1 MAAWGAW
8 SSMPCRLWEMSF
20 TPRFNT
26 HKTYHGLY
34 FAIPERRQ
42 EYWDI
47 CIRVH
52 CCIGLHGKGTSN
64 WGPKNGQLRSWNCVS
79 KTSRSS
85 LPRTVAFWGGDL
97 AVNGPFSEYRTS
109 PSSSS
114 RYFSQTSPE
123 NRCFNAPGAVLQ
135 AEVGVHPCSPGI
147 GEIGEKDTHD
157 STCFLSPFAH
167 YLIIIIIY
175 HHYPFISDG
184 FVFALQNPF
193 RWVSW
198 WKVLD
203 RIIRLSQSDHPK
215 LCSIVQLCKTVKSWC
230 EATNAQQR
238 EKVRSLEWSKS
249 HG

>member
-1 MAAWGAW
+1 MVYISPSQKGVRNIEIYASACIVASVCMARARQTEDQKTGSWDRETAWAKRAEVLCQGRW
-8 SSMPCRLWEMSF
+8 
-20 TPRFNT
+20 RF
-26 HKTYHGLY
+26 G
-34 FAIPERRQ
+34 
-42 EYWDI
+42 
-47 CIRVH
+47 
-52 CCIGLHGKGTSN
+52 
-64 WGPKNGQLRSWNCVS
+64 
-79 KTSRSS
+79 
-85 LPRTVAFWGGDL
+85 GGDL

>member
-1 MAAWGAW
+1 MHPRALLHRFAWQGHVKLRTKKRAA
-8 SSMPCRLWEMSF
+8 EIV
-20 TPRFNT
+20 
-26 HKTYHGLY
+26 K
-34 FAIPERRQ
+34 
-42 EYWDI
+42 
-47 CIRVH
+47 
-52 CCIGLHGKGTSN
+52 
-64 WGPKNGQLRSWNCVS
+64 LREQNEQKFSAKDGGV
-79 KTSRSS
+79 
-85 LPRTVAFWGGDL
+85 LGGGDL